1 MLKHLGHQR
10 LAFLDQI
17 RALAVLL
24 VVLCHFRGDL
34 FPGGGV
40 GVGVF
45 FSLSGYLIAS
55 ILFETMPLDF
65 RAVLAFIVRRFMRVY
80 PAYLIVIM
88 AVVGMTAL
96 KNPAAVPAMAGALP
110 GLLTFL
116 WEPSWEGYS
125 FGILWTLQVEMAFY
139 LLVPVAMWLLGHVQG
154 ALAVSAILLLYGTGL
169 PHLPLAGTALTVWG
183 AALALGMLLAV
194 LSRRTWP
201 PIPAPAV
208 WASIA
213 TALAGLAVLCGM
225 AATQKLWHS
234 EVMAG
239 SVCGCLLI
247 GAFIARPSLPVLP
260 FGAWIGRISYSLY
273 LWHAPEIDFRLY
285 FNPIFDLFL
294 HSDWTYPLAWMG
306 GYFITLVGI
315 GAASYYLIE
324 KPGIRLGRRLAE
336 IISPPGPKP
345 ITAASRP
352 VIERPRSA

>member
-139 LLVPVAMWLLGHVQG
+139 LLVPARHVAAG
-154 ALAVSAILLLYGTGL
+154 AC
-169 PHLPLAGTALTVWG
+169 AGRA
-183 AALALGMLLAV
+183 
-194 LSRRTWP
+194 RRFRDP
-201 PIPAPAV
+201 FAV
-208 WASIA
+208 WHGPASSPV
-213 TALAGLAVLCGM
+213 G
-225 AATQKLWHS
+225 WHG
-234 EVMAG
+234 AG
-239 SVCGCLLI
+239 SVGS
-247 GAFIARPSLPVLP
+247 RS
-260 FGAWIGRISYSLY
+260 
-273 LWHAPEIDFRLY
+273 
-285 FNPIFDLFL
+285 
-294 HSDWTYPLAWMG
+294 
-306 GYFITLVGI
+306 GI
-315 GAASYYLIE
+315 GHA
-324 KPGIRLGRRLAE
+324 LGGFE
-336 IISPPGPKP
+336 P
-345 ITAASRP
+345 
-352 VIERPRSA
+352 